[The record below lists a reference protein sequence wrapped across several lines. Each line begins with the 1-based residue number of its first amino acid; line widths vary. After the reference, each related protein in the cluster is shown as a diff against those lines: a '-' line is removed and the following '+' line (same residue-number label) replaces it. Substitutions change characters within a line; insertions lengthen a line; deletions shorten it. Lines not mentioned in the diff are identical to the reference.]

1 MNHYKDMYPAS
12 IVKLNKHEET
22 KTFFQKSWS
31 LISLCV
37 SGTTTAL
44 NLLEPLSSQI
54 SSYN

>member
-1 MNHYKDMYPAS
+1 MNHYKDMYPER

-22 KTFFQKSWS
+22 KTFFHKSWS

-37 SGTTTAL
+37 SATTTAL
-44 NLLEPLSSQI
+44 SLLEPLSSQI